1 MYKLLIVVD
10 VVESVV
16 VKLLTVDVVEFEV
29 VKSVDCCR
37 CC

>member
-16 VKLLTVDVVEFEV
+16 VKLLTVDVVESEV
-29 VKSVDCCR
+29 VESVDCCR

>member
-16 VKLLTVDVVEFEV
+16 VKLLTVDVIESEV
-29 VKSVDCCR
+29 VESVDCCR

>member
-10 VVESVV
+10 VIESVV
-16 VKLLTVDVVEFEV
+16 VKLLTVDVVEPEV
-29 VKSVDCCR
+29 VESVDCCR